1 MLSCPSAEP
10 AGDGTG
16 RLSYFNEGDLEL
28 AGGHLGHLD
37 EESRLVAVV
46 FDDVVVHVDE
56 DPGERRGELVRKWAR
71 NMGVFC
77 SQVKRKKRLWPDK
90 VTISPHANNTV
101 HAATSWWKV

>member
-1 MLSCPSAEP
+1 MLSCPSEEP

-16 RLSYFNEGDLEL
+16 RLSYFNEGDLEM

-56 DPGERRGELVRKWAR
+56 NPGERRGGQVRRRAQ
-71 NMGVFC
+71 NMGGVC
-77 SQVKRKKRLWPDK
+77 SQVKRNDFGPIK
-90 VTISPHANNTV
+90 VTSSPHANNSFPHIELQYT
-101 HAATSWWKV
+101 